1 MKAIKVIKDDNNVF
15 ETHILG
21 DVAVPA
27 SLADYEFPGFSCY
40 FMTIRLDEYPF
51 LNKNEG
57 YLYIFFDLLG
67 YFSEEYGEYSLVPM
81 AYYSNVEPSIIFD
94 DINEANKDEFKGFEN
109 MYMLDDG
116 EGITID
122 GNIIRFTDKNLID
135 FFSNFDNDIKAV
147 RLEFNNPLK
156 ENGFSEGVFKI
167 EK

>member
-1 MKAIKVIKDDNNVF
+1 MKAIKVLKNDNNVF

-21 DVAVPA
+21 DVAVPEA
-27 SLADYEFPGFSCY
+27 LADYEFPGFSCY

-51 LNKNEG
+51 LNKSEG

-67 YFSEEYGEYSLVPM
+67 YYSEEYGEYSLVPM
-81 AYYSNVEPSIIFD
+81 AYYSTADPTIILD
-94 DINEANKDEFKGFEN
+94 DINEDNKDELKGIDN
-109 MYMLDDG
+109 MYMLDSGDG
-116 EGITID
+116 VEIKD
-122 GNIIRFTDKNLID
+122 NVIRFTDPNLID
-135 FFSNFDNDIKAV
+135 FFLSFDNDIKAI